1 MIEWF
6 NKHDPGLIRVRCKT
20 NYFGMQK
27 QIICC
32 ELSPIIW
39 RVGIMERNYCPIQ
52 LKKGP
57 VLVKLLA

>member
-52 LKKGP
+52 L
-57 VLVKLLA
+57 